1 MEITKQNYGKSESIA
16 SIAMAMAKSQAAM
29 GKLLKNAS
37 NPFFKN
43 NYADLAAVIDACK
56 ESLNSHDIAII
67 QCPCGDGN
75 LVGVTTLLTHKS
87 GEWLEST
94 LMLSPVK
101 KDPQGAGSC
110 ITYARRYALAAMVG
124 LAQEDD
130 DAEQAVSRN
139 KALPQPKPKSLPK
152 SLPKIDRDDALRL
165 AKSCTSLGELIEVH
179 KQLSPNLQEELK
191 EEFGEIKNN
200 LAR

>member
-1 MEITKQNYGKSESIA
+1 MEVVKQSFNKSESIA
-16 SIAMAMAKSQAAM
+16 SIAVAMAKSQAEM
-29 GKLLKNAS
+29 GKLIKNAK

-56 ESLNSHDIAII
+56 ESLNNHDIAVI
-67 QCPCGDGN
+67 QSPCGDNG
-75 LVGVTTLLTHKS
+75 LVGVTTLLAHKS
-87 GEWLEST
+87 GEWLQGT

-110 ITYARRYALAAMVG
+110 ITYARRYSLAAMVG

-130 DAEQAVSRN
+130 DAEGAVSR
-139 KALPQPKPKSLPK
+139 KSSAPSITDSK
-152 SLPKIDRDDALRL
+152 RNAIKEQAEACDDIETLTVLFNSL
-165 AKSCTSLGELIEVH
+165 AKHEQNDMKGF
-179 KQLSPNLQEELK
+179 
-191 EEFGEIKNN
+191 FGKIRGN